1 MAKLVNANSN
11 QIIFSF
17 MDHIIN
23 TRKGCLWDCL
33 PPGQYSGTFYR
44 IWKVNL

>member
-1 MAKLVNANSN
+1 MVNLISANSI

-23 TRKGCLWDCL
+23 TRKGYL
-33 PPGQYSGTFYR
+33 GTAYLQ
-44 IWKVNL
+44 VNIQELSTDFER

>member
-1 MAKLVNANSN
+1 MVIHIK
-11 QIIFSF
+11 IIFSF

-23 TRKGCLWDCL
+23 TRKGYLCDCL
-33 PPGQYSGTFYR
+33 CPGQYSRTFYR